1 MHQAQPQAPDT
12 GGKKITTEPL
22 PTSERQGTAQP
33 EEVIIVTLKNNQE
46 RNKDKLDNITDPHD
60 ASDCA
65 QQSWYEDL
73 DEQLSDDSS
82 SDRIS
87 EQMMGEPR
95 PRPTPQ
101 RR

>member
-1 MHQAQPQAPDT
+1 M
-12 GGKKITTEPL
+12 
-22 PTSERQGTAQP
+22 
-33 EEVIIVTLKNNQE
+33 TLKNTKDRQE
-46 RNKDKLDNITDPHD
+46 DKADNITDPLD

-73 DEQLSDDSS
+73 DEQGSDDSA
-82 SDRIS
+82 SDRNS

-101 RR
+101 TRQFRHR